1 MKKIIIFTVLI
12 MSSIFCKQIYFETN
26 DIPLLESTK
35 SAMVI
40 EDFNKENTRNPL
52 FREDIILF
60 DWNFESEESAWN
72 ADSGWEWTDAS
83 NLSSGVYM
91 IKAESS
97 NQVSTQKIMLLK

>member
-1 MKKIIIFTVLI
+1 MRHVTIF
-12 MSSIFCKQIYFETN
+12 IFLFSMVFSKALLVNTNET
-26 DIPLLESTK
+26 PLLESTK

-40 EDFNKENTRNPL
+40 EGFNKENTRNPL
-52 FREDIILF
+52 SREDIILF

-97 NQVSTQKIMLLK
+97 SQVSTQKIMLLK